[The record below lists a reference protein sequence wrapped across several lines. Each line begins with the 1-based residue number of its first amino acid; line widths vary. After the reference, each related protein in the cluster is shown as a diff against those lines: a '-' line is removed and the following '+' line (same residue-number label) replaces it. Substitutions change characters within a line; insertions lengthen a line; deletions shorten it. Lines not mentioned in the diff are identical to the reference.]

1 MKFDCNRVRSRL
13 KLVAGRKPL
22 RPRGFSI
29 IKPTSKEIWRVNC
42 KEFPACLHCRTG
54 LLFF

>member
-13 KLVAGRKPL
+13 KLAAGHKPL

-29 IKPTSKEIWRVNC
+29 IEPTSKEIWRVNC